1 MFWKNV
7 FYKIWTLQA
16 TSNEKDFLF
25 YLNITCN
32 IFCSTYG
39 NITQIGDFD
48 MKPENQKLNNFFEMN
63 KFERLILKVH

>member
-16 TSNEKDFLF
+16 TLNEKNFLF
-25 YLNITCN
+25 NLNITYN
-32 IFCSTYG
+32 IFCSTDG

-48 MKPENQKLNNFFEMN
+48 MKPENEKLNAFFEMN